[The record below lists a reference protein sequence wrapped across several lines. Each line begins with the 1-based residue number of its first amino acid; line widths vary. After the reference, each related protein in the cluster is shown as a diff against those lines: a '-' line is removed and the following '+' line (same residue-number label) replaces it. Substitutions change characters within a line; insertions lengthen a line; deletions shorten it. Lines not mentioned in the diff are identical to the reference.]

1 MIGRTL
7 DRYRIDQKLGEGGMG
22 VVYKARDTHL
32 DRTVAIK
39 VLPPE
44 KLFDPDR
51 KQRFVKEARA
61 ASALN
66 HPNIV
71 TLHDIRSADG
81 IDFIVM
87 EYATGRTLAQM
98 IPASGFA
105 VTRGLRYGVQIA
117 DALALAHEA
126 GIIHRDLKPSNVMVT
141 DDDRIKVLDFGL
153 AKLLEPDPDG
163 GTRTS
168 LVTDEGM
175 VVGTAA
181 YMSPEQAQGQRVD
194 ARSDIF
200 SFGAVLYEM
209 LTGQRPFTGDS
220 QLSVLSKVLNDEPAA
235 PRSINPLIP
244 VAVERAIVRCLRK
257 APGRRYQTMADLK
270 VALEDL
276 LTDSAVPQ
284 PAPTPAARPSQPRRW
299 LWIALVPVVL
309 AVIYAGWRA
318 WQPRAPIE
326 HMRAIPLTALPGVVR
341 SPSFSPEGTHVAF
354 AWPGPKRDNPDVW
367 VQQIGAGAPHRVTT
381 DPGNDYS
388 PVWSPDGRSIAF
400 LRQSG
405 DSSRHELRVIPP
417 LGGQD
422 RKVTE
427 IQPRGFLRPV
437 TLAWCP
443 DSRCIVLTDASSPD
457 RGQPDALFV
466 VWIESRERQQLTT
479 PTASMMADNDPAISP
494 DGRWLAFRRD
504 IAPFSGQLQVVGL
517 DASLATT
524 GTPRSLTTIL
534 STAYNPEWISNT
546 EIVFGA
552 KGALWR
558 MRIDAGATP
567 ERLPFVGEDG
577 IMPAVWHPR
586 DGRPGRL
593 AYVRSFADA
602 NIWRIDTP
610 SAWCAADIVAGRS
623 DRVHAAGCPGGAVAR
638 RPARD
643 VHLRPQGRAGSL
655 GVGRVRGECGA
666 AHLSRR

>member
-1 MIGRTL
+1 
-7 DRYRIDQKLGEGGMG
+7 MG

-39 VLPPE
+39 VLSPD

-71 TLHDIRSADG
+71 TLHDIRSDDG

-87 EYATGRTLAQM
+87 EYATGRTLAQV
-98 IPASGFA
+98 IPAKGLA

-126 GIIHRDLKPSNVMVT
+126 GIVHRDLKPSNVMVT

-163 GTRTS
+163 RTRTS

-209 LTGQRPFTGDS
+209 FTGQRPFLGDT

-244 VAVERAIVRCLRK
+244 VGVERAIVRCLRK
-257 APGRRYQTMADLK
+257 APARRYQTMADLK
-270 VALEDL
+270 IALEDL
-276 LTDSAVPQ
+276 LTDSAAPQ
-284 PAPTPAARPSQPRRW
+284 PALMPDARPSHPRRW
-299 LWIALVPVVL
+299 IWIGLVPVVL
-309 AVIYAGWRA
+309 AVAYAGWQA
-318 WQPRAPIE
+318 WQPRAPVE

-354 AWPGPKRDNPDVW
+354 AWSGPKRDNPDVW

-388 PVWSPDGRSIAF
+388 PAWSPDGRSIAF

-405 DSSRHELRVIPP
+405 DSSRHELRVVPP

-427 IQPRGFLRPV
+427 IQPRGFLRQV

-457 RGQPDALFV
+457 RAQPDALFV
-466 VWIESRERQQLTT
+466 IWIDSNERQQLTS
-479 PTASMMADNDPAISP
+479 PKAPMLADNDPAISP

-504 IAPFSGQLQVVGL
+504 VAPLFGSAASRWPRCQSRHDRHTPKPHDDPEHGLQSQVDLEPGDRV
-517 DASLATT
+517 
-524 GTPRSLTTIL
+524 RR
-534 STAYNPEWISNT
+534 ERR
-546 EIVFGA
+546 
-552 KGALWR
+552 ALENADR
-558 MRIDAGATP
+558 RGRDAGA
-567 ERLPFVGEDG
+567 
-577 IMPAVWHPR
+577 
-586 DGRPGRL
+586 
-593 AYVRSFADA
+593 
-602 NIWRIDTP
+602 
-610 SAWCAADIVAGRS
+610 AA
-623 DRVHAAGCPGGAVAR
+623 
-638 RPARD
+638 
-643 VHLRPQGRAGSL
+643 LRG
-655 GVGRVRGECGA
+655 
-666 AHLSRR
+666 